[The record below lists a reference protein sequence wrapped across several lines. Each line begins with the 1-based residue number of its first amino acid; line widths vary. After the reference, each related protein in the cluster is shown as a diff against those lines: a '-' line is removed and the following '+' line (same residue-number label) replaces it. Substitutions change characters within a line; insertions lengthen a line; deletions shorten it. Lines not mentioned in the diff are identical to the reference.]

1 MAGISMMQKLLDNAL
16 TSKFAKSLKHS
27 DLPEGWADNPEIVQ
41 LAKEAYEEMATE
53 SPWFK
58 ARFADS
64 KAVDEAGE
72 PLHVFHGSGADD
84 IEVFRQSKTGNLGP
98 AIYTTPDVEAAKEFA
113 KTHDGAKVYELF
125 VDVKNPLKIS
135 NSLEAVDEFWGK
147 LAGKSEAD
155 AIADLHKQGYDS
167 AWAIGAGKSRWG
179 DTAPEIAVYSPF
191 QVKSVANR
199 GTFNPD
205 DPNIYKGLIPA
216 VGAGGMLALLGPEEA
231 EASPYQF
238 PAEKRGTV
246 LYEPGLESPVVDPA
260 DILTA
265 PIGAVGAG
273 AKAVAMA
280 AEPFLAYGMDKA
292 MDYIGKW
299 WGE

>member
-1 MAGISMMQKLLDNAL
+1 MMQKLLDNAL
-16 TSKFAKSLKHS
+16 TAKFAKSLNHS

-41 LAKEAYEEMATE
+41 LAEDAYSVMGTE

-58 ARFADS
+58 AWFGDS
-64 KAVDEAGE
+64 KVVDEAGE
-72 PLHVFHGSGADD
+72 PLRVFHGSGADD
-84 IEVFRQSKTGNLGP
+84 IEVFRPSRTGNLGP

-125 VDVKNPLKIS
+125 VDAKNPLKIS
-135 NSLEAVDEFWGK
+135 NSLEAGDEFWGK

-167 AWAIGAGKSRWG
+167 AWAVGTGKGRWG

-205 DPNIYKGLIPA
+205 DPNIYKSLIPA
-216 VGAGGMLALLGPEEA
+216 VGAGGMLALLGPEDA
-231 EASPYQF
+231 EASVPSDDYVF
-238 PAEKRGTV
+238 PANQRGTV
-246 LYEPGLESPVVDPA
+246 LYEPGLKSPIVDPA
-260 DILTA
+260 DIITA

-273 AKAVAMA
+273 AKTAAMA

-292 MDYIGKW
+292 MDYISKW
-299 WGE
+299 WVD